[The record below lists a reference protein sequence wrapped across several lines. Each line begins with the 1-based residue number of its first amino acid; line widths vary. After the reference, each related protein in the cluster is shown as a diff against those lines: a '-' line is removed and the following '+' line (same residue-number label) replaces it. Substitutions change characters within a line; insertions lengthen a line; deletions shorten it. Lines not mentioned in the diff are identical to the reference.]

1 MRKLIVS
8 NFLTVDG
15 FYEVK
20 DKNIDSLFEYYHE
33 DYYGDDSFDKYNA
46 FRGPAAVA
54 LKLLETR
61 TWEGS
66 GNLSA
71 RYTVSQRS

>member
-15 FYEVK
+15 FYEAK

-33 DYYGDDSFDKYNA
+33 DYYSDDSFDEHNA
-46 FRGPAAVA
+46 FRGPAAA
-54 LKLLETR
+54 ELKLLETH
-61 TWEGS
+61 T
-66 GNLSA
+66 
-71 RYTVSQRS
+71 